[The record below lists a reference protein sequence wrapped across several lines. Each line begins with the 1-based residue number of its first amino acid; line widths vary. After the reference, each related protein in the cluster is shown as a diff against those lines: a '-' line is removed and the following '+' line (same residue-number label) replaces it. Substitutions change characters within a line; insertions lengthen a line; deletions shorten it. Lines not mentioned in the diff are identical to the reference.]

1 MRITKIISFYS
12 QETGITQIAKD
23 LDLEEI
29 INRIR
34 GRIPSEITAK
44 LKSINCFEFDTQDR
58 VQWELNFTGTC
69 LGVSDIQGSFLRP
82 LNTILDM
89 NGIDQTFDH
98 IAITHNRETGID
110 TVKIIIT
117 FLN

>member
-29 INRIR
+29 INRI
-34 GRIPSEITAK
+34 PDEIDAK

-69 LGVSDIQGSFLRP
+69 LGVTDIAGKFLGP
-82 LNTILDM
+82 LSIIFDM

>member
-12 QETGITQIAKD
+12 QETGITQVAKD

-29 INRIR
+29 IDRIKD
-34 GRIPSEITAK
+34 EIDAK

-82 LNTILDM
+82 INTILDM